1 MKKILPLLLLATLS
15 ASCSGLRETDSTFT
29 AHAESFRIFGF
40 AIPGEDNEAAVAKVP
55 EGATIETIRSSPAD
69 WTSVA
74 GALNN
79 ILGFSYTEIS
89 GTK

>member
-1 MKKILPLLLLATLS
+1 MKKYLPLIALVGLT
-15 ASCSGLRETDSTFT
+15 ASCSGLRETDSTFS
-29 AHAESFRIFGF
+29 AHAESFRILGF
-40 AIPGEDNEAAVAKVP
+40 AIPGEDNAMALELVP
-55 EGATIETIRSSPAD
+55 EGATIETIHSAPAD
-69 WTSVA
+69 WTSLL

>member
-1 MKKILPLLLLATLS
+1 MKKILPLILLAGLS

-29 AHAESFRIFGF
+29 AHAESFHILGY
-40 AIPGEDNEAAVAKVP
+40 AIPGEDNEAAANLVP
-55 EGATIETIRSSPAD
+55 EGAKIETIRSSPAD
-69 WTSVA
+69 WTSVI